1 MQWRKNHRERQSFSG
16 SRPPPVSKEIS
27 YFVLV
32 CSYGC
37 VLIRNSKGWQSCGP
51 LSTERQFPTSNT
63 TSCEQVDG
71 ICALGL
77 DPSLVPCCFPEGH
90 SQDLVPVV
98 IICICLA
105 LSCSLPLSHQLW
117 GSWHP
122 AQRHPVWDRL
132 HVQQDRELSMQ
143 PRLPDG
149 TPNITHHPLHQ
160 RWHVES
166 EQARLQRCVPSFTWH
181 CGFRSL
187 CRAVLHPFCA
197 QKAVPAA
204 RSPSNSSQPM

>member
-1 MQWRKNHRERQSFSG
+1 MGVSWLGTARADNHVAPYQQSSSFQCQTQPLA
-16 SRPPPVSKEIS
+16 SRWMES
-27 YFVLV
+27 
-32 CSYGC
+32 
-37 VLIRNSKGWQSCGP
+37 
-51 LSTERQFPTSNT
+51 
-63 TSCEQVDG
+63 
-71 ICALGL
+71 ALGL

-90 SQDLVPVV
+90 SQGLVPVM
-98 IICICLA
+98 IIYICLA

-149 TPNITHHPLHQ
+149 TPSITHHPLHQ

-197 QKAVPAA
+197 QEAVPAILLNLCKCLLPLFSWVMDGLQWMA
-204 RSPSNSSQPM
+204 QD